1 MLIIDARARAAVLGS
16 FLVVRICGTK
26 HMHLCW
32 FLCRQG
38 QLRESRIK
46 KLESIGF
53 SWELHMDWD
62 SRMQQLR
69 VFKAKYGHCN
79 VPQQIKMNGKGRV
92 GTCSLGTWVTMQ
104 RMKRRS
110 GRLSERQ
117 KEQLENIG
125 FSWGL
130 HAEWESRYE
139 VSLSLFRALLA
150 SALQCSAALSQL
162 LHGSPPLAIP
172 VSCSPVF
179 CKLASGWGS
188 LCEMGWPQE
197 CKPVHGAHGC
207 ERGSVQLAHTRS
219 STPAAEPRAW

>member
-1 MLIIDARARAAVLGS
+1 M
-16 FLVVRICGTK
+16 CQ
-26 HMHLCW
+26 
-32 FLCRQG
+32 QG

-139 VSLSLFRALLA
+139 VLSLFRALLA
-150 SALQCSAALSQL
+150 SALQCSAALFQP
-162 LHGSPPLAIP
+162 LHGLPPLAIP
-172 VSCSPVF
+172 WCLLVRYFANFPPDGGPCARWVRLGSVNQCMAHTAANMESCSWHIHA
-179 CKLASGWGS
+179 LACLRQS
-188 LCEMGWPQE
+188 LEHADPRWCRLDWNAEL
-197 CKPVHGAHGC
+197 
-207 ERGSVQLAHTRS
+207 LAYLR
-219 STPAAEPRAW
+219 PLKRLV

>member
-1 MLIIDARARAAVLGS
+1 MRM
-16 FLVVRICGTK
+16 CGTK
-26 HMHLCW
+26 HMHLCPI
-32 FLCRQG
+32 LCQQG

-139 VSLSLFRALLA
+139 VFVFVPCLASLSAPGLCRTFPAPARV
-150 SALQCSAALSQL
+150 S
-162 LHGSPPLAIP
+162 SPCHPL
-172 VSCSPVF
+172 VSVSLVF
-179 CKLASGWGS
+179 CQLPSDGGPCARWVR
-188 LCEMGWPQE
+188 L
-197 CKPVHGAHGC
+197 
-207 ERGSVQLAHTRS
+207 GSVNQC
-219 STPAAEPRAW
+219 